1 MLEAAV
7 RELRGA
13 TPRERCMGP
22 SRSSPR
28 LATGSLFGMIMCA
41 LNEPI
46 SGRILA
52 FRSRFYLFANSQTL
66 SIQPRQV
73 QRLKLKC
80 KTSSQIKRFLRITLG
95 ESL

>member
-7 RELRGA
+7 RELRVRLRGSVVWSIEILA
-13 TPRERCMGP
+13 
-22 SRSSPR
+22 R

-73 QRLKLKC
+73 HRLKLKC
-80 KTSSQIKRFLRITLG
+80 KTSSQIKRFLRIALG